1 MGIQDVQAQHQRDI
15 ERHQIGNMNAQQIE
29 AQHQRDRV
37 GNMNVQQIEAQRER
51 DRHRGKTK
59 PITPVRFDL
68 SSTRK
73 KKPRADGSENIE
85 DGEEGSDAAA
95 DSDGGGNAVGCQP
108 FEVES
113 ISANLFIV
121 SKY

>member
-29 AQHQRDRV
+29 AQRERERV
-37 GNMNVQQIEAQRER
+37 GNMNAQQIEAQHQR

-85 DGEEGSDAAA
+85 DGEEGSERGRVKRDR
-95 DSDGGGNAVGCQP
+95 
-108 FEVES
+108 EREKKKKRERERERERE
-113 ISANLFIV
+113 NLLGHT
-121 SKY
+121 